1 MAFIF
6 GALPMLLLSPI
17 LAPLLVI
24 VEAADRIWDRISS
37 FFPHFYG

>member
-17 LAPLLVI
+17 LAPLALI
-24 VEAADRIWDRISS
+24 EEAVQKIWELIAP
-37 FFPHFYG
+37 FFPHI

>member
-17 LAPLLVI
+17 LAPFLLI
-24 VEAADRIWDRISS
+24 AEAANRIWDFIAP
-37 FFPHFYG
+37 FFPHF

>member
-17 LAPLLVI
+17 LAPFLMI
-24 VEAADRIWDRISS
+24 AEAAERIREFIALYLPL
-37 FFPHFYG
+37 F

>member
-17 LAPLLVI
+17 LAPLLLI
-24 VEAADRIWDRISS
+24 VEAVDRIWDLIAPY
-37 FFPHFYG
+37 FPHF